1 MNIFFPCTA
10 NFDCTSGWELLV

>member
-10 NFDCTSGWELLV
+10 NFECTPGWELLV